1 MIIKRDARLSPGA
14 HHAVF
19 YPSELTALSAESD
32 QIEARIKQLHLKID
46 DIGYE
51 IDAYKSKTAAAMG
64 GGLFLLLL
72 AAGALYD
79 LATDNASIQFAL
91 GVTRYQFYL
100 LAFALAASS
109 ISLIATGIVRQ
120 GKRDRNREAKLDEL
134 ERELADMLERKNAI
148 AQDAV

>member
-1 MIIKRDARLSPGA
+1 MIVKRDARPAKAA
-14 HHAVF
+14 HHAMF
-19 YPSELTALSAESD
+19 YSSELTALSVESD
-32 QIEARIKQLHLKID
+32 QIEARIKQLRLKID
-46 DIGYE
+46 DAGYE

-72 AAGALYD
+72 AAGAVYD
-79 LATDNASIQFAL
+79 LVTGNASIQFAL

-109 ISLIATGIVRQ
+109 ITLIATGIARQ
-120 GKRDRNREAKLDEL
+120 EKRDRSREAKLDEL
-134 ERELADMLERKNAI
+134 ERELADMLEHRNAI